1 MARQYLIDININD
14 TLQDVI
20 RKCNHNFRMAS
31 RSRIQTTALR
41 DLSEDVEGALDN
53 LAEVL
58 ADEIDRSRTADS
70 EMNDKI
76 DRIVFDQ
83 SGRID
88 PSILPSYIDDVIEA
102 YPLQSETELT
112 SDWLSLQQDGDPIVP
127 ETGKIYVILDAS
139 ENYPVNSQFRWSGNS
154 YVNISTGNTDYNNLI
169 NKPSIENVTLENN
182 KTFEELGASPI
193 SNARLEE
200 IFSI

>member
-20 RKCNHNFRMAS
+20 RKCNHNFRMT
-31 RSRIQTTALR
+31 RSKIQNTAIR
-41 DLSEDVEGALDN
+41 DLSEDVDVALDELTTALTN
-53 LAEVL
+53 
-58 ADEIDRSRTADS
+58 EINRSRTADS

-88 PSILPSYIDDVIEA
+88 PSILPSYIDDVIEV
-102 YPLQSETELT
+102 YPLQSQTEL
-112 SDWLSLQQDGDPIVP
+112 SRDWLSDQPNGNPITP
-127 ETGKIYVILDAS
+127 ETGKIYITLAAS
-139 ENYPVNSQFRWSGNS
+139 ENYLANSQFRWSGNS
-154 YVNISTGNTDYNNLI
+154 YINISASTSNYNNLI

-182 KTFEELGASPI
+182 KTFDELGISSI

-200 IFSI
+200 IFIA